1 MFTDYAKIYVSSG
14 KGGNGAV
21 SFRREKYIAAGGP
34 DGGDGGK
41 GGDVY
46 FEVDQDSNT
55 LIDFR
60 YKKKFKA
67 QNGENGE
74 GARKSGKSGEDLY
87 IKVPIGTVV
96 KDAKTEEILA
106 DMSEKGQKTLVLHG
120 GRGGRGNTHFATS
133 TRQAPR
139 FSQGGEEGE
148 EKEVILTQEG
158 YDKIEKELEFLRT
171 EKRTEIAERI
181 KVALGFG
188 DLSENSEYDEAK
200 NAQAEN
206 EGKIAELE
214 NKIRHAKII
223 DEAEIDT
230 KTVQIGNTVKLYDV
244 EFEEEVEYTI
254 VGSTEVNLTENKI
267 SNESPIG
274 KALLGAKK
282 GSTVEVNAP
291 AGVIKYQILSI
302 TK

>member
-1 MFTDYAKIYVSSG
+1 M
-14 KGGNGAV
+14 
-21 SFRREKYIAAGGP
+21 
-34 DGGDGGK
+34 
-41 GGDVY
+41 
-46 FEVDQDSNT
+46 
-55 LIDFR
+55 
-60 YKKKFKA
+60 
-67 QNGENGE
+67 
-74 GARKSGKSGEDLY
+74 
-87 IKVPIGTVV
+87 
-96 KDAKTEEILA
+96 
-106 DMSEKGQKTLVLHG
+106 
-120 GRGGRGNTHFATS
+120 
-133 TRQAPR
+133 
-139 FSQGGEEGE
+139 E

-188 DLSENSEYDEAK
+188 DLSENYEYDEAK
-200 NAQAEN
+200 NAQAEK

-254 VGSTEVNLTENKI
+254 VGSTEVNLAENKI

>member
-1 MFTDYAKIYVSSG
+1 M
-14 KGGNGAV
+14 
-21 SFRREKYIAAGGP
+21 
-34 DGGDGGK
+34 
-41 GGDVY
+41 
-46 FEVDQDSNT
+46 
-55 LIDFR
+55 
-60 YKKKFKA
+60 
-67 QNGENGE
+67 
-74 GARKSGKSGEDLY
+74 
-87 IKVPIGTVV
+87 
-96 KDAKTEEILA
+96 
-106 DMSEKGQKTLVLHG
+106 
-120 GRGGRGNTHFATS
+120 
-133 TRQAPR
+133 
-139 FSQGGEEGE
+139 E

-158 YDKIEKELEFLRT
+158 YDKIEKELEYLRT

-206 EGKIAELE
+206 EGKIAQLE

-254 VGSTEVNLTENKI
+254 VGSTEVNLAENKI

-274 KALLGAKK
+274 KGLL
-282 GSTVEVNAP
+282 
-291 AGVIKYQILSI
+291 
-302 TK
+302 